1 MSKKTIA
8 SKAAATEKVASKAAA
23 TEKVASKA
31 AATEKVASNKKVD
44 YTIPIDYTT
53 YINNMNVDISN
64 KDLLKTGKGL
74 QLNSINKDFKQAIML
89 YTYTFI
95 KASVCNRMFS
105 TKKSNF
111 KKLHSVN
118 WSKELNQFTAQH
130 LQEEYD
136 RISALQVDIK
146 NRFNY
151 IMDTIIT
158 NFVPT
163 NYKQYSEFNNN
174 EFSVGNANKL
184 KTSYKA
190 IFNSV
195 GIVPTDNIINFMNT
209 AIGGKGGST
218 PKNFDDLSTFRLWTA
233 ESIKKHSHN
242 IIDFIIQQL
251 LDKKLINIDDIVNDN
266 YIKKA
271 VTNDL
276 LKECIILVKGLH
288 NESIQEKKRPL
299 I

>member
-1 MSKKTIA
+1 
-8 SKAAATEKVASKAAA
+8 
-23 TEKVASKA
+23 
-31 AATEKVASNKKVD
+31 
-44 YTIPIDYTT
+44 
-53 YINNMNVDISN
+53 MNVDITN
-64 KDLLKTGKGL
+64 KDLLKTCKGL

-95 KASVCNRMFS
+95 KSDACKRMLQ
-105 TKKSNF
+105 TKKNNF
-111 KKLHSVN
+111 KRLHKIN
-118 WSKELNQFTAQH
+118 WSEELKEFTVTH

-136 RISALQVDIK
+136 RITALQVDIK

-163 NYKQYSEFNNN
+163 NYREYSLFNNN
-174 EFSVGNANKL
+174 EFTIANANKL
-184 KTSYKA
+184 KASYRA

-195 GIVPTDNIINFMNT
+195 GITPTDNVIQFMNT
-209 AIGGKGGST
+209 AIGGKGGSA
-218 PKNFDDLSTFRLWTA
+218 PKSLDDLSTFRIWTT

-242 IIDFIIQQL
+242 IIDFIIQAL
-251 LDKKLINIDDIVNDN
+251 LDKKLINIDDIVKDS

-276 LKECIILVKGLH
+276 LKECIALVKGLY
-288 NESIQEKKRPL
+288 NEAVQEKKKPL

>member
-1 MSKKTIA
+1 MNKKTIA
-8 SKAAATEKVASKAAA
+8 SKAAAPEKVASKAAA
-23 TEKVASKA
+23 PEKVAS
-31 AATEKVASNKKVD
+31 SKKVD
-44 YTIPIDYTT
+44 YTIPIDYTI
-53 YINNMNVDISN
+53 YINNMNVDITN

-89 YTYTFI
+89 STYTFI
-95 KASVCNRMFS
+95 KASVCNKMFS

-111 KKLHSVN
+111 KKLHNVN
-118 WSKELNQFTAQH
+118 WSKELQQFTVSH

-136 RISALQVDIK
+136 RINALQVDIK
-146 NRFNY
+146 NKFNY
-151 IMDTIIT
+151 IIDTIIT

-163 NYKQYSEFNNN
+163 NYKQYSQYNCN
-174 EFSVGNANKL
+174 EFTVANANKL
-184 KTSYKA
+184 KASYKA

-195 GIVPTDNIINFMNT
+195 GITPTDNIINFMNT

-218 PKNFDDLSTFRLWTA
+218 PRSLDDFSTFRIWTA

-251 LDKKLINIDDIVNDN
+251 LDKKLINIDDIVKDS
-266 YIKKA
+266 YIKKV
-271 VTNDL
+271 VTNEL
-276 LKECIILVKGLH
+276 LQECIALVKGLY
-288 NESIQEKKRPL
+288 NEAVQEKKKPL

>member
-1 MSKKTIA
+1 MNKKTIA
-8 SKAAATEKVASKAAA
+8 SKAAATEKVAS
-23 TEKVASKA
+23 S
-31 AATEKVASNKKVD
+31 KKVD
-44 YTIPIDYTT
+44 YTVPIDYTT

-64 KDLLKTGKGL
+64 KELLKTGKGL
-74 QLNSINKDFKQAIML
+74 QLNTVNKDFKQGIML

-95 KASVCNRMFS
+95 KSSVCNRMFS

-111 KKLHSVN
+111 KKLHNIN
-118 WSKELNQFTAQH
+118 WSKELNQFTVQH

-136 RISALQVDIK
+136 RINALQVDIK

-158 NFVPT
+158 NFIPT
-163 NYKQYSEFNNN
+163 NYKEYSLFNSN
-174 EFSVGNANKL
+174 EFTVANANKL
-184 KTSYKA
+184 KNSYKA

-195 GIVPTDNIINFMNT
+195 GIIPTDNVIRFINT
-209 AIGGKGGST
+209 AIGGKGGSI
-218 PKNFDDLSTFRLWTA
+218 PKNYDDFSTFRIWTA

-251 LDKKLINIDDIVNDN
+251 LDKKLIKIDDIVKDN

-276 LKECIILVKGLH
+276 LKECITLVKGLH
-288 NESIQEKKRPL
+288 NETVQEKKKPL

>member
-8 SKAAATEKVASKAAA
+8 SKAGATEKVASKAGA

-31 AATEKVASNKKVD
+31 GATEKVASSKKVD

-53 YINNMNVDISN
+53 YINNMNVDICN
-64 KDLLKTGKGL
+64 KDLLKTCKGL
-74 QLNSINKDFKQAIML
+74 QLNSVNKDFKQAIML

-95 KASVCNRMFS
+95 KSSVCNRMFS

-111 KKLHSVN
+111 KKLHKIN
-118 WSKELNQFTAQH
+118 WNKELNQFTVSH

-136 RISALQVDIK
+136 RINSLQVDIK

-174 EFSVGNANKL
+174 EFSISNTNKL
-184 KTSYKA
+184 KASYKA

-195 GIVPTDNIINFMNT
+195 GITPTDNVIQFMNT

-218 PKNFDDLSTFRLWTA
+218 PKSLDDLSTFRLWTA

-276 LKECIILVKGLH
+276 LKECITLVKGLH
-288 NESIQEKKRPL
+288 NEAVQEKKKPL